1 MEKIQLAA
9 DYELLKQ
16 QKEELE
22 KNIKSKNGLAT
33 KKLSEAEET
42 ISNLSSGVMSRNE
55 EISRLRQEI
64 ESKNK

>member
-1 MEKIQLAA
+1 MAA

-64 ESKNK
+64 EAKNK

>member
-64 ESKNK
+64 EAKNK

>member
-1 MEKIQLAA
+1 MAA
-9 DYELLKQ
+9 DYELLKE

-22 KNIKSKNGLAT
+22 KNIKSKNGLTT

-64 ESKNK
+64 ESKNR